1 VTVSVED
8 DAVVWSHEGRL
19 DGRMLV
25 VLLHG
30 YGQDEHAMAPVTEA
44 LQSSGDA
51 VGEDGPGHALVTA
64 SLRGLRDSRAP
75 LPGGRGWYDVDAEIQ
90 PEGGQENETAEAV
103 LAWLDALPAERGTP
117 AAIVVVGF
125 SQGGAL
131 ALHLLR
137 HDPERFAAAV
147 MLAGIW
153 LSGTVGGDSRLADVH
168 PRVFWGR
175 SEHDFAIAPHL
186 VARTEAALDGTVDL
200 THRVYPGD
208 SHALLPE
215 ELADVAAYVSRGLA
229 AHVD

>member
-1 VTVSVED
+1 MTDSVD
-8 DAVVWSHEGRL
+8 DSAVAWSHDGRL

-30 YGQDEHAMAPVTEA
+30 YGQDEHAMAPVADA
-44 LQSSGDA
+44 LRNAQAGA
-51 VGEDGPGHALVTA
+51 GPQAAAASIVTA
-64 SLRGLRDSRAP
+64 SLRGPRESRAP

-103 LAWLDALPAERGTP
+103 LAWLDALPAHRGTP
-117 AAIVVVGF
+117 SSIAVVGF

-137 HDPERFAAAV
+137 HDPERFAATV

-153 LSGTVGGDSRLADVH
+153 LPGTVTGDAHLAAVR

-186 VARTEAALDGTVDL
+186 VARTEAALAGAVDL

-208 SHALLPE
+208 SHAVLPE
-215 ELADVAAYVSRGLA
+215 ELADVGAYLM
-229 AHVD
+229 DLID

>member
-1 VTVSVED
+1 MTVSVD
-8 DAVVWSHEGRL
+8 DGSIVWSHEGRL

-30 YGQDEHAMAPVTEA
+30 YGQDEHAMAPVTDA
-44 LQSSGDA
+44 LA
-51 VGEDGPGHALVTA
+51 HAMDGTTVDTPAQETGAALVTA
-64 SLRGLRDSRAP
+64 SLRGLRESRAP

-103 LAWLDALPAERGTP
+103 LCWLDALPARRGTP
-117 AAIVVVGF
+117 AAVAVVGF

-137 HDPERFAAAV
+137 HDPERFAATV
-147 MLAGIW
+147 LLAGIW
-153 LSGTVGGDSRLADVH
+153 LPGTVEGDARLAAVR

-175 SEHDFAIAPHL
+175 SEHDIAIAPHL
-186 VARTEAALDGTVDL
+186 VALTESALDGTVDL

-208 SHALLPE
+208 SHALLPD
-215 ELADVAAYVSRGLA
+215 ELADVADFLT
-229 AHVD
+229 

>member
-1 VTVSVED
+1 MTVSVD
-8 DAVVWSHEGRL
+8 DGAVVWSHEGRL

-30 YGQDEHAMAPVTEA
+30 YGQDEHAMAPVAEVLA
-44 LQSSGDA
+44 ND
-51 VGEDGPGHALVTA
+51 PGLVTA
-64 SLRGLRDSRAP
+64 SLRGLRESRAP

-117 AAIVVVGF
+117 SAVAVVGF

-137 HDPERFAAAV
+137 HDPERFAATV

-153 LSGTVGGDSRLADVH
+153 LPGSVDGDARLAAVH

-186 VARTEAALDGTVDL
+186 VARTEAALAGTVDL

-208 SHALLPE
+208 SHALLAD
-215 ELADVAAYVSRGLA
+215 ELADVAEYLSRRA
-229 AHVD
+229 STA